1 MFTCRRSIDVTHPL
15 AVAFRLHKTERL
27 RGRALLNVAIDSKL
41 RGWDLVTLRVR
52 EVVPGEGL

>member
-1 MFTCRRSIDVTHPL
+1 VTHPL

-52 EVVPGEGL
+52 EVVPGEGLKKS